1 MLNVIP
7 CQTQNKKHTH
17 ERICG
22 KETTNKVFIFM
33 NDEGGWKLCRKLV

>member
-7 CQTQNKKHTH
+7 CQTQNK
-17 ERICG
+17 EFCG